1 MTDTAPS
8 PLPTVQKQLIVY
20 DFDWSLADQDTDRW
34 VHEVLAPDL
43 RRNFDQPN
51 GPQFTDLCAEL
62 LRQLHARGITQQ
74 QIEAALR
81 SMYFVS
87 LFVFVAAVNSSGLRE
102 MRVEAR

>member
-1 MTDTAPS
+1 
-8 PLPTVQKQLIVY
+8 
-20 DFDWSLADQDTDRW
+20 

-102 MRVEAR
+102 MRVGRAVTAPHSSCRIGFVDESTTNAISTRRWREE